1 MEEEIALKKSNN
13 IIKRPNLNYLDFNK
27 FVGMYL
33 IIRIHIYD
41 NKNMPFDFGIR
52 ICELLF
58 VSSGFLVGYNYYKKP
73 MEYNFISSVKYAYKH
88 LRSFYLYY
96 IFNLFYGLYLSKDK
110 IKINI
115 TCIELLLINLLL
127 IAIWSKHRKI
137 ARFFLLLVGF

>member
-13 IIKRPNLNYLDFNK
+13 IIKRPNLNYLGFNK

-52 ICELLF
+52 MCELLF
-58 VSSGFLVGYNYYKKP
+58 VSSGFLVGYNYYKKL
-73 MEYNFISSVKYAYKH
+73 MEYNFTSSIKYTYKH
-88 LRSFYLYY
+88 LRSFYH
-96 IFNLFYGLYLSKDK
+96 YLSKDK